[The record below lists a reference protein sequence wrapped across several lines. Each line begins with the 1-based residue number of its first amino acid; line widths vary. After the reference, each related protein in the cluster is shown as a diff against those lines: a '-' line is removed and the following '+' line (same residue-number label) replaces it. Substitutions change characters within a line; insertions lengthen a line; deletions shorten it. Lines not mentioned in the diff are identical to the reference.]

1 MRIFVYEHIT
11 GGGRASEA
19 LPLALLPEASL
30 MLRALVSDL
39 QAIANTEVVGM
50 RDERVAPALGD
61 WQQHVVS
68 DRPTW
73 EAGFSALMRNTE
85 ATWLIAPE
93 TRGVL
98 EQLSARVVAS
108 GKVLLGSRPPAVAI
122 AGSKLATARAL
133 SEAGVVVIP
142 TWRPGDARIAGA
154 CVVKPDDGCGCGD
167 TRRFP
172 GVTAARGWIA
182 TQADPQRFVV
192 QPYVTGDAMSLSVL
206 AGTGRAELL
215 SVNRQHIEL
224 RDDVFEF
231 GGCVVNAVA
240 DADGKLAR
248 LAEQT
253 LAAIPGLWGYVGIDV
268 LLAPSGPIVVEVN
281 PRLTTSYAGLH
292 AAIGVNP
299 AHLVLDLLGEQ
310 QRVRA
315 PVPTARTVDVD
326 LKAEPLTWDRA

>member
-11 GGGRASEA
+11 GGGCASEA
-19 LPLALLPEASL
+19 LPWALLPEASL

-39 QAIANTEVVGM
+39 RAIPNTEVVGM

-61 WQQHVVS
+61 WQQRVVC

-73 EAGFSALMRNTE
+73 EAGFSALLRNAE

-93 TRGVL
+93 TGGVL

-108 GKVLLGSRPPAVAI
+108 GRVLLGSRPAAVAI

-133 SEAGVVVIP
+133 GEAGVAVVP
-142 TWRPGDARIAGA
+142 TWRPGEAGIAGR

-172 GVTAARGWIA
+172 SVTAARSWIA
-182 TQADPQRFVV
+182 TQADPERFVV
-192 QPYVTGDAMSLSVL
+192 QPHVTGGAMSLSVL
-206 AGTGRAELL
+206 AGTGGGELL
-215 SVNRQHIEL
+215 SVNRQRIEL
-224 RDDVFEF
+224 RDDLFEF

-268 LLAPSGPIVVEVN
+268 LLAPRGPIVVEVN

-292 AAIGVNP
+292 PAIGVNP
-299 AHLVLDLLGEQ
+299 AQLVLDLLRRR

-315 PVPTARTVDVD
+315 PAPTARSVEID
-326 LKAEPLTWDRA
+326 LKVEPLTWDRA